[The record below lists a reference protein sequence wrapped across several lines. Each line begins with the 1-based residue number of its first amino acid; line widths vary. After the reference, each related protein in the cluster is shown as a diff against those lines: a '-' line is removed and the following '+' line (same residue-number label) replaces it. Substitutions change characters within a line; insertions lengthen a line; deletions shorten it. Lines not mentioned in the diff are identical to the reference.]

1 MFAIR
6 KKEDNWVN
14 LIKLLCIFIVVLG
27 HYNYTDWNGTVWLLY
42 IVKSAVSVMFIY
54 SGYYL
59 CKNKVL
65 DDYDKTKKYL
75 ERLAVITVVWVFL
88 YFIRDVMQGEH
99 TIDAVSQ
106 IFHTLFPYTT
116 LFRYRKSVV

>member
-54 SGYYL
+54 SGYYAKIR
-59 CKNKVL
+59 CWMITTKQKNIWNVL
-65 DDYDKTKKYL
+65 L
-75 ERLAVITVVWVFL
+75 
-88 YFIRDVMQGEH
+88 
-99 TIDAVSQ
+99 
-106 IFHTLFPYTT
+106 
-116 LFRYRKSVV
+116 

>member
-27 HYNYTDWNGTVWLLY
+27 HYNYTYWNGTVWLLY

-65 DDYDKTKKYL
+65 DDYDKTKNIWNVL
-75 ERLAVITVVWVFL
+75 L
-88 YFIRDVMQGEH
+88 
-99 TIDAVSQ
+99 
-106 IFHTLFPYTT
+106 
-116 LFRYRKSVV
+116 